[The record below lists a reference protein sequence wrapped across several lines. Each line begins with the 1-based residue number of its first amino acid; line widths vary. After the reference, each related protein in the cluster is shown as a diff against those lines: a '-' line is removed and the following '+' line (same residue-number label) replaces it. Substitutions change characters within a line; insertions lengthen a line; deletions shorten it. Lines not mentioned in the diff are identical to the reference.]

1 MCVNRRVRCQVF
13 WQVVQDDASNTALHR
28 AKQVMGKVQDVDCL
42 VYDQVETLAGDGV
55 LIFHNAAHS
64 VESL

>member
-1 MCVNRRVRCQVF
+1 MF
-13 WQVVQDDASNTALHR
+13 WQVVHDDTSNTALHR
-28 AKQVMGKVQDVDCL
+28 AKQVVGKVRDVNSL

-55 LIFHNAAHS
+55 LVFHNAAHS